1 MCCVNKSQ
9 GYKMMSRRLLQGK
22 AVAWVAH
29 QMVTVTTTMMA
40 IMALP
45 TLSPA
50 SKPKVWPGLV
60 LVVLLVVLLAQLL
73 EVLLLLVAGLLQ
85 D

>member
-9 GYKMMSRRLLQGK
+9 GYKMMSPRLLQGK
-22 AVAWVAH
+22 AAAWVAH
-29 QMVTVTTTMMA
+29 QMATVTTTMMA

-50 SKPKVWPGLV
+50 SKPKVWPGLA
-60 LVVLLVVLLAQLL
+60 LVVLAQLL
-73 EVLLLLVAGLLQ
+73 EVLLLLLVAAVLQ